1 MSDPENSHH
10 GVEEMTAKTKY
21 ENETV
26 ELLLERA
33 SCRSF
38 SKKKISKKTAGIIL
52 EAGTKAATG
61 GNLQPYSIIRT
72 RSVENMKKIAEL
84 CGQKFLADAP
94 MHLLFCIDWRR
105 NKRWASLE
113 MAPFSANNSFRHFWI
128 SFQDTIICAQNIC
141 TAADSLGLGSVYI
154 GTIIDCLPDIKK
166 IFALPE
172 GVMPV
177 VLLALGYP
185 KVKPLPRKKL
195 SLDMIVHDER
205 YRDME
210 EDKLL
215 KAFDKKYEGQKI
227 QMTDENMKKM
237 YKVCKAVE
245 GEKFAKKAIERIKEK
260 GYITPVQRYF
270 GLHYRADE
278 MAAGNDKLMRVIGN
292 FGFGWFKDGAEK

>member
-1 MSDPENSHH
+1 MTDKKNSHH
-10 GVEEMTAKTKY
+10 GVEEKIVKTKHA
-21 ENETV
+21 NETI
-26 ELLLERA
+26 EILYERA
-33 SCRSF
+33 SCRAF
-38 SKKKISKKTAGIIL
+38 SKKNISKRTADTIL
-52 EAGTKAATG
+52 EAGTRAATG

-72 RSVENMKKIAEL
+72 RSAETMKKIAEL

-113 MAPFSANNSFRHFWI
+113 TAPFSANNSFRHFWI

-154 GTIIDCLPDIKK
+154 GTIIDCLPEIKK
-166 IFALPE
+166 IFDLPE
-172 GVMPV
+172 GVVPV

-195 SLDMIVHDER
+195 GIDTIVHDEK
-205 YRDME
+205 YHDIE
-210 EDKLL
+210 DDKLL

-227 QMTDENMKKM
+227 QITDENIKNI
-237 YKVCKAVE
+237 YKVCKTVE
-245 GEKFAKKAIERIKEK
+245 GEKFAGKAVERIKEN
-260 GYITPVQRYF
+260 GYIKPVQRYF

-278 MAAGNDKLMRVIGN
+278 MAAGNDKLMRIIEN
-292 FGFGWFKDGAEK
+292 FGFGWFKTGTKK